1 MPTPGAPA
9 WLRDLEHFEGLS
21 EGVLV
26 TDQAGLVVYANTAA
40 RRRHDLGDVT
50 SRPTLAEVLLP
61 AGEADL
67 FAEIVPVVLAGGH
80 WSGRLQ
86 VREIDGSLRAAD
98 LSCLPL
104 RHAGVVT
111 GLVSV
116 IDDTGGSRGEVREA
130 RRLED
135 RLTRL
140 ARVAADLGAAAD
152 VEAVTQVVVAQAA
165 DAVGAT
171 VASLSLVV
179 DDDTLALVGLRGG
192 RAGTAQRW
200 ARFSRHLR
208 TPAGDVVRTGRP
220 LVLTGAEAIAE
231 AYPDLETA
239 AEGSRTIVGLPL
251 VVLGQTLGAVT
262 LSFPGHRQLD
272 AAELEFFG
280 ILADSC
286 AQALERIRAR
296 EAAEVQAT
304 RVRFLADAATELASS
319 LDYTSTLTAV
329 ARLAVPEFA
338 DWCAIDLVEDDRL
351 HRLAVEHVDP
361 RKRQLAVDLE
371 RRYPAPRDVPGG
383 TWEVLRTARSSLL
396 AEITDDLLVAA
407 AQDEEHLRLMR
418 ELRLSSAVL
427 VPLVARGEVLGVITW
442 VTSAAERRYDDTDVA
457 FAEDL
462 ARRCAVAIDNSVLH
476 SQTQQVAAQL
486 QEAVL
491 PDLSPTIEGWE
502 IAHAYDP
509 AGRTEVGG
517 DFFDSFELPDGRLA
531 LFVGDVMGR
540 GVAAAAAMA
549 QMRASMRAF
558 VAVDPTP
565 EVVLYKLDL
574 LFTTY
579 GITQLVTMVYL
590 VVDPERD
597 ELVLVNAGHP
607 PPVILRRDGRAEQLP
622 LAEGAPVGV
631 VVGERSG
638 QVVPF
643 AAGDAVL
650 AFTDGLIERRG
661 EDIDLGQQR
670 VLDAVGMLAHG
681 SLDASLAGLVEAVRD
696 HSRQDDVAA
705 LVARRR
711 HD

>member
-9 WLRDLEHFEGLS
+9 WLRDLEHFEGLA

-26 TDQAGLVVYANTAA
+26 IDQAGLVAYANSAA
-40 RRRHDLGDVT
+40 QRLHDLGDLT
-50 SRPTLAEVLLP
+50 SPRTLADVLLP
-61 AGEADL
+61 EGEADL
-67 FAEIVPVVLAGGH
+67 FAEIVPAVLAGGH

-86 VREIDGSLRAAD
+86 VRSSDGSVRTAD
-98 LSCLPL
+98 VSCLPL
-104 RHAGVVT
+104 RHAGVVS
-111 GLVSV
+111 GLVCV
-116 IDDTGGSRGEVREA
+116 VDDTGGPRGEGRES

-152 VEAVTQVVVAQAA
+152 VDSVTEVVVAQAA

-171 VASLSLVV
+171 VASLSVVV
-179 DDDTLALVGLRGG
+179 DDDTLALVGIRGA
-192 RAGTAQRW
+192 RAGVAQRW
-200 ARFSRHLR
+200 ARFSRHAR
-208 TPAGDVVRTGRP
+208 TPAGDVVRTGRT
-220 LVLTGAEAIAE
+220 LVLVGAGAIAAE
-231 AYPDLETA
+231 YPDLERA
-239 AEGSRTIVGLPL
+239 AEGARTIVGLPL
-251 VVLGQTLGAVT
+251 SVLGQTLGAVT
-262 LSFPGHRQLD
+262 LSFPGERQLT

-296 EAAEVQAT
+296 EAAEAQAT
-304 RVRFLADAATELASS
+304 RVRFLADAAAELSSS
-319 LDYTSTLTAV
+319 LDYARTLRAV

-361 RKRQLAVDLE
+361 AKRQLAVE
-371 RRYPAPRDVPGG
+371 IEQRYPAARDVPGG
-383 TWEVLRTARSSLL
+383 TWEVLRTGRSSLL

-407 AQDEEHLRLMR
+407 ARDEEHLRLMR
-418 ELRLSSAVL
+418 DLQLRSALL

-442 VTSAAERRYDDTDVA
+442 ATAAAERRYDATDVA

-491 PDLSPTIEGWE
+491 PDLSAPIEGWE
-502 IAHAYDP
+502 VVHTYDP

-517 DFFDSFELPDGRLA
+517 DFFDAFELPDGRLA
-531 LFVGDVMGR
+531 VFVGDVMGR

-558 VAVDPTP
+558 IAVDPTP
-565 EVVLYKLDL
+565 DVVLHKLDV

-590 VVDPERD
+590 VADPERGQ
-597 ELVLVNAGHP
+597 LVLANAGHP
-607 PPVILRRDGRAEQLP
+607 PPVVLRADGSAEQLP

-631 VVGERSG
+631 VVGQRSA
-638 QVVPF
+638 QVVRFWP
-643 AAGDAVL
+643 GDAVV

-661 EDIDLGQQR
+661 EDIDVGQR
-670 VLDAVGMLAHG
+670 RLLDAVGMLADG
-681 SLDASLAGLVEAVRD
+681 PLDEALPRLVEAVRD
-696 HSRQDDVAA
+696 HTREDDVAT
-705 LVARRR
+705 LVARRL
-711 HD
+711 D